1 MRMTPVEYMNWL
13 ARQHKRGA
21 QAQPAPIA
29 SSKSEAALHREI
41 IEFCDTREPRWKF
54 IRCRMDMASTI
65 ERGAHDFTIYAS
77 RGRVFNIEC
86 KTAKGKLSN
95 EQRGWAHELERNG
108 HTVHVV
114 RSLDEFL
121 KVVGYGEGI

>member
-13 ARQHKRGA
+13 AKQHKPGTMKPSA
-21 QAQPAPIA
+21 FAPV
-29 SSKSEAALHREI
+29 KSESELHRQI

-95 EQRGWAHELERNG
+95 EQRGWAMELDRNG
-108 HTVHVV
+108 HVVYVV

-121 KVVGYGEGI
+121 DVIGYCKGI